1 MSYDGYITSKD
12 LSGKKSFTGIARKE
26 AEEQKKYKKLLDIAI
41 AKVEEEREKALI
53 AESELKKKKE
63 PKKKKST

>member
-1 MSYDGYITSKD
+1 MADDGYITTKD
-12 LSGKKSFTGIARKE
+12 LRGGKALTGVARKE
-26 AEEQKKYKKLLDIAI
+26 AEEQKKYKQLLDIAI